1 MTRLR
6 VNRLTQ
12 RIALVL
18 SCALAS
24 AAVTAPAYAA
34 PDKEELSRARARFQ
48 QATELEQAGNWA
60 AALQQFREVGQV
72 RMTPQVRYHIALCEE
87 KLGKLVAALGGYEL
101 ALAEAESLGPDF
113 HKEVEDKTNALRE
126 RIPKLV
132 IERGEG
138 AEAATIELDGIA
150 LGASSI
156 GIEVP
161 LDPGPHQIAARA
173 SGYDV
178 YTETIEVPEKETKR
192 VTVSLAKIAANTTAN
207 PNEGNAPAAPAAP
220 PPHPARIVPYA
231 VGIGGGVLLVTSG
244 VFFLMRQ
251 SEINTLNGLCG
262 SGANCVI
269 QPGSGT
275 TPDQVNHEKSKLG
288 TYNAAMIVTG
298 LGGLAAVGVAVGLL
312 VLEPKAPKPQA
323 ATSLHINP
331 IAPGANIGGVSL
343 AGAF

>member
-1 MTRLR
+1 MSRLR
-6 VNRLTQ
+6 VRRYTLRL
-12 RIALVL
+12 ALVL
-18 SCALAS
+18 ACVSSS
-24 AAVTAPAYAA
+24 AAITSPAAAA

-87 KLGKLVAALGGYEL
+87 KLGKLVAALGGFEL
-101 ALAEAESLGPDF
+101 ALSEAESLGPDF
-113 HKEVEDKTNALRE
+113 RKEVEDKTNALRE

-161 LDPGPHQIAARA
+161 LDPGPHQIAGRA
-173 SGYDV
+173 SGYEA

-192 VTVSLAKIAANTTAN
+192 VTVSLSKIAEDTNAGPSGGNTGPTGSTG
-207 PNEGNAPAAPAAP
+207 PTPRPS
-220 PPHPARIVPYA
+220 RVVPYA
-231 VGIGGGVLLVTSG
+231 IGIGGGALLLSSG

-251 SEINTLNGLCG
+251 SQINTLDSLCG
-262 SGANCVI
+262 GKSCPAN
-269 QPGSGT
+269 
-275 TPDQVNHEKSKLG
+275 VNVEEVNSHRGKLS
-288 TYNAAMIVTG
+288 TYDALMKITAI
-298 LGGLAAVGVAVGLL
+298 GGVAAVGVAVGLI
-312 VLEPKAPKPQA
+312 VLEPKPPKP
-323 ATSLHINP
+323 ATAGFWINP
-331 IAPGANIGGVSL
+331 AAPGANVGGVSL
-343 AGAF
+343 AAAF

>member
-1 MTRLR
+1 MTGLR
-6 VNRLTQ
+6 AHRITQ

-24 AAVTAPAYAA
+24 AAATVPAYAA

-101 ALAEAESLGPDF
+101 ALSEAESLGPDF
-113 HKEVEDKTNALRE
+113 HKEVEEKTNALRE

-132 IERGEG
+132 IERGQG

-156 GIEVP
+156 GIDVP
-161 LDPGPHQIAARA
+161 LDPGPHQVAARA
-173 SGYDV
+173 SGYEP
-178 YTETIEVPEKETKR
+178 YMETIEVPERETKR
-192 VTVSLAKIAANTTAN
+192 VSVTMKRIVENTGATN
-207 PNEGNAPAAPAAP
+207 NDDNKGSAP
-220 PPHPARIVPYA
+220 PPVPVAQPSRVVPYA
-231 VGIGGGVLLVTSG
+231 VGIGGGVLLITSG
-244 VFFLMRQ
+244 VFYLMRQ
-251 SEINTLNGLCG
+251 SKISSLDALCG
-262 SGANCVI
+262 NQDVCK
-269 QPGSGT
+269 
-275 TPDQVNHEKSKLG
+275 PDAPVAQVNDEKSKLR
-288 TYNAAMIVTG
+288 TYNAMATITG
-298 LGGLAAVGVAVGLL
+298 IGGLAAVGVAVGLL
-312 VLEPKAPKPQA
+312 VLEPKPSKPQA
-323 ATSLHINP
+323 ATSLYINP
-331 IAPGANIGGVSL
+331 AAPGANLAGLSL

>member
-1 MTRLR
+1 MSSLR
-6 VNRLTQ
+6 VRQISQ
-12 RIALVL
+12 RVALVL
-18 SCALAS
+18 ACASMS
-24 AAVTAPAYAA
+24 AAVTVPAAAA
-34 PDKEELSRARARFQ
+34 PDKEELSKARARFQ

-87 KLGKLVAALGGYEL
+87 KLGKLVAALGGFEL
-101 ALAEAESLGPDF
+101 ALSEAESLGPDF
-113 HKEVEDKTNALRE
+113 RKEVEDKTNALRE

-161 LDPGPHQIAARA
+161 LDPGPHQISARA

-192 VTVSLAKIAANTTAN
+192 VSVTLNKLA
-207 PNEGNAPAAPAAP
+207 EESGGNASAGNTGAPAPAGP
-220 PPHPARIVPYA
+220 VQHPSRVLPYA
-231 VGIGGGVLLVTSG
+231 IGIGGGVLLASSG

-251 SEINTLNGLCG
+251 SQINTLNTLCG
-262 SGANCVI
+262 
-269 QPGSGT
+269 GT
-275 TPDQVNHEKSKLG
+275 TCPSNVNVDEVNNHRSKLN
-288 TYNAAMIVTG
+288 TYDAIMKITAIGGVAAI
-298 LGGLAAVGVAVGLL
+298 GVAVGLI
-312 VLEPKAPKPQA
+312 VLEPKPQKP
-323 ATSLHINP
+323 ATAGLFINP
-331 IAPGANIGGVSL
+331 TAPGADVGGFSL

>member
-1 MTRLR
+1 ML
-6 VNRLTQ
+6 
-12 RIALVL
+12 A
-18 SCALAS
+18 CASMS
-24 AAVTAPAYAA
+24 AAVTVPAAAA
-34 PDKEELSRARARFQ
+34 PDKEELSKARARFQ

-87 KLGKLVAALGGYEL
+87 KLGKLVAALGGFEL
-101 ALAEAESLGPDF
+101 ALSEAESLGPDF
-113 HKEVEDKTNALRE
+113 RKEVEDKTNALRE

-161 LDPGPHQIAARA
+161 LDPGPHQISGRA

-178 YTETIEVPEKETKR
+178 YAETIEVPEKETKR
-192 VTVSLAKIAANTTAN
+192 VSVTLNKLAEDSGANTNT
-207 PNEGNAPAAPAAP
+207 GNTGPVAPSGPVQ
-220 PPHPARIVPYA
+220 HPSRVLPYA
-231 VGIGGGVLLVTSG
+231 IGIGGGVLLVSSG

-251 SEINTLNGLCG
+251 SQINTFNSSQSNLYTYDALMKIT
-262 SGANCVI
+262 VI
-269 QPGSGT
+269 GGI
-275 TPDQVNHEKSKLG
+275 
-288 TYNAAMIVTG
+288 AAI
-298 LGGLAAVGVAVGLL
+298 GVAVGLI
-312 VLEPKAPKPQA
+312 VLEPKPPKPA
-323 ATSLHINP
+323 AAGLFINP
-331 IAPGANIGGVSL
+331 AAPGANVGGLSL

>member
-1 MTRLR
+1 MSSLR
-6 VNRLTQ
+6 VRQISQ
-12 RIALVL
+12 RVAIVL
-18 SCALAS
+18 ACASMS
-24 AAVTAPAYAA
+24 AAVTVPAAAA
-34 PDKEELSRARARFQ
+34 PDKEELSKARARFQ

-87 KLGKLVAALGGYEL
+87 KLGKLVAALGGFEL
-101 ALAEAESLGPDF
+101 ALSEAESLGPDF
-113 HKEVEDKTNALRE
+113 RKEVEDKTNAMRE

-161 LDPGPHQIAARA
+161 LDPGPHQISART

-192 VTVSLAKIAANTTAN
+192 VSVTLNKLAEDSSANTNT
-207 PNEGNAPAAPAAP
+207 GNTGPVAPAGPVQ
-220 PPHPARIVPYA
+220 HPSRVLPYA
-231 VGIGGGVLLVTSG
+231 IGIGGGVLLVSSG

-251 SEINTLNGLCG
+251 SQINTLNELCPNK
-262 SGANCVI
+262 SNCPVLSADDHAKFNSSQSNLNTYDALMKITVI
-269 QPGSGT
+269 GGI
-275 TPDQVNHEKSKLG
+275 
-288 TYNAAMIVTG
+288 AAI
-298 LGGLAAVGVAVGLL
+298 GVAVGLI
-312 VLEPKAPKPQA
+312 VLEPKPPKPA
-323 ATSLHINP
+323 AAGLFINP
-331 IAPGANIGGVSL
+331 AAPGANVGGLSL

>member
-1 MTRLR
+1 
-6 VNRLTQ
+6 
-12 RIALVL
+12 
-18 SCALAS
+18 
-24 AAVTAPAYAA
+24 VTVPAYAA

-101 ALAEAESLGPDF
+101 ALSEADSLGPDF
-113 HKEVEDKTNALRE
+113 HKEVEEKTIALRE

-173 SGYDV
+173 SSYEP
-178 YTETIEVPEKETKR
+178 YMETIEVPEKETKR
-192 VTVSLAKIAANTTAN
+192 VTVTLKRIVESSSAT
-207 PNEGNAPAAPAAP
+207 GNDSKDSVTPTGPAPKPS
-220 PPHPARIVPYA
+220 RVVPYA
-231 VGIGGGVLLVTSG
+231 VGIGGGVLLISSG
-244 VFFLMRQ
+244 VFYLMRQ
-251 SEINTLNGLCG
+251 SEINTLDSLCG
-262 SGANCVI
+262 GHQGQCNSDA
-269 QPGSGT
+269 PS
-275 TPDQVNHEKSKLG
+275 DQINSEKKKLN
-288 TYNAAMIVTG
+288 TYNALMTITG
-298 LGGLAAVGVAVGLL
+298 IGGIAAVGVAVGLL
-312 VLEPKAPKPQA
+312 LLEPKPQKPA
-323 ATSLHINP
+323 ATTSLYVNP
-331 IAPGANIGGVSL
+331 AAPGANL
-343 AGAF
+343 AGLSLTGAF

>member
-6 VNRLTQ
+6 ANRLPQ

-18 SCALAS
+18 ACALAS
-24 AAVTAPAYAA
+24 AVVTAPVQAA

-101 ALAEAESLGPDF
+101 ALSEADSLGPDF

-161 LDPGPHQIAARA
+161 LDPGPHQISARA

-178 YTETIEVPEKETKR
+178 YTETIEVPEKEIKR
-192 VTVSLAKIAANTTAN
+192 VQVTLNKIVENTAVN
-207 PNEGNAPAAPAAP
+207 SDEGGRGQAAPSAP
-220 PPHPARIVPYA
+220 PPRTSRTVPYA
-231 VGIGGGVLLVTSG
+231 IGIGGGVLLVTSG
-244 VFFLMRQ
+244 VFFLLR
-251 SEINTLNGLCG
+251 S
-262 SGANCVI
+262 S
-269 QPGSGT
+269 
-275 TPDQVNHEKSKLG
+275 QVNKLDQLCPNKSRCPDMDPGQLANFNDGKSKLS
-288 TYNAAMIVTG
+288 TYNAMTIVT
-298 LGGLAAVGVAVGLL
+298 LVGGVAAVGVAAGLL
-312 VLEPKAPKPQA
+312 LLEPKPRKV
-323 ATSLHINP
+323 ATAGLFMTPS
-331 IAPGANIGGVSL
+331 APGANIGGFSL